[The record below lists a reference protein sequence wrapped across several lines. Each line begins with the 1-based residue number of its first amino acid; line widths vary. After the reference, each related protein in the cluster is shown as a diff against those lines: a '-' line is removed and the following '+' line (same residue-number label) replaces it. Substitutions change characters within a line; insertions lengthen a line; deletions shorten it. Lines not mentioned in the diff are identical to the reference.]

1 MVHGFVGMVLHRKM
15 AVTIQFSPAI
25 TDPVFSATRRGASY
39 FHIQGGP
46 EKTDTFYFVI
56 ISTNVAVFPRF
67 SAMGGIPLYVFT
79 LKSIFKMS
87 PFFLTFSSNFSSNFL
102 WKIQVFKKC
111 QLFLDHPVA

>member
-46 EKTDTFYFVI
+46 EKTDPFYFVI
-56 ISTNVAVFPRF
+56 ISTNVPVFPRF
-67 SAMGGIPLYVFT
+67 FGHGWDTAICFYSGKHFQNV
-79 LKSIFKMS
+79 
-87 PFFLTFSSNFSSNFL
+87 PFFPHFFE
-102 WKIQVFKKC
+102 
-111 QLFLDHPVA
+111 